1 MITTG
6 SACECSGLWH
16 DDLAWSSHDESCWDK
31 GRRGLVLLTAGPS
44 GMQGQQWVRMVVL
57 GQSFMLHQI
66 RKLVGMAVGVMRG
79 IAPPDAISRAL
90 DPARTV
96 TTPMA
101 PELGLFLDECV
112 FESYNDRWGNDR
124 EACVRLAA
132 FQDQV
137 DAFKVRNNFL
147 VLSGNA
153 WRCSSERETG
163 NMVHAEIVWDMQQR
177 LVQRA
182 RVCRMYR

>member
-1 MITTG
+1 
-6 SACECSGLWH
+6 
-16 DDLAWSSHDESCWDK
+16 
-31 GRRGLVLLTAGPS
+31 
-44 GMQGQQWVRMVVL
+44 MVVL

-66 RKLVGMAVGVMRG
+66 RKLVGMAVAVMRG
-79 IAPPDAISRAL
+79 IAPPDAISLAL
-90 DPARTV
+90 NPACTV

-137 DAFKVRNNFL
+137 DAFKVRNNPKDIPGQCMVVQFR
-147 VLSGNA
+147 A
-153 WRCSSERETG
+153 HDCQ
-163 NMVHAEIVWDMQQR
+163 MVHAWFV
-177 LVQRA
+177 
-182 RVCRMYR
+182 